1 MIYLVI
7 LSVLCVAGFGV
18 FVGISIMQKNTLC
31 IVTHALCLLLTVCA
45 VICEVDI
52 LRENTL
58 AVMNQAIAQGVEIV
72 VPPMI
77 QKEYE
82 RRYK

>member
-18 FVGISIMQKNTLC
+18 FVGISIMQKNTL
-31 IVTHALCLLLTVCA
+31 VTHALCLLLTVCA

-58 AVMNQAIAQGVEIV
+58 AVMNQAIAQGAEIV